1 MSKNNEVENINTQII
16 MEELHRAFKMFN
28 ENLFNNELPEPAI
41 LIQSRGN
48 KKLTLGWCTV
58 EKVWKNEATHEERY
72 EINLVAEALNR
83 GIYPV
88 MATLLHEMV
97 HLYNLVCGVKDTSRG
112 FTYHNMKFKKVAEAH
127 GLIVD
132 HADKIG
138 WSVTKLQGFTMD
150 LIDSYHFDEKVFSM
164 GRRDLEMEGAG
175 DRRKKKK
182 TSSRKYIC
190 PCCGSSLRTSKDMNV
205 LCGDC
210 TDVSEG
216 KIVQFIKVEE
226 PEEIEPVEP
235 TPPAEDIPVNIEVE
249 EYVCKEC
256 GSITQIDKKLKNKK
270 CAECGSSDV
279 FKLGEEPEVIEEP
292 APAPIIEVDTTLDDG
307 AGNII
312 PVKQGKLNI
321 PEKPDNTGWD
331 IERIRKI
338 LSEATDQMM
347 ALGYKGVE
355 TDNIE
360 IEISEKFISG
370 FAKYKEGKKITFS
383 KNYLET
389 AKDSEIVDT
398 IKHEYLHH
406 FEYKMEG
413 MKVNHRKDFKNL
425 CEKMGLE
432 TKVPIKNNRAM
443 K

>member
-1 MSKNNEVENINTQII
+1 MSKNNTIENVNTQII
-16 MEELHRAFKMFN
+16 IQELHRAFKMFN

-58 EKVWKNEATHEERY
+58 EKVWKNEETHEERY

-112 FTYHNMKFKKVAEAH
+112 LTYHNMKFKRVAEAH
-127 GLIVD
+127 GLVVD

-150 LIDSYHFDEKVFSM
+150 LIDSYHFDKKVFSM

-190 PCCGSSLRTSKDMNV
+190 PCCGSSLRTSRDMNV

-210 TDVSEG
+210 TDIEKG
-216 KIVQFIKVEE
+216 KVVQFIKVEE
-226 PEEIEPVEP
+226 PEEIEPAEPTAPVEP
-235 TPPAEDIPVNIEVE
+235 TEDIPVNIEVE
-249 EYVCKEC
+249 DYVCKDC
-256 GSITQIDKKLKNKK
+256 GSITQIDINLENKV
-270 CAECGSSDV
+270 CAECGSIEV
-279 FKLGEEPEVIEEP
+279 VKLGEHSEESPTPE
-292 APAPIIEVDTTLDDG
+292 ATPIIEIDTTLDDG
-307 AGNII
+307 AGNKV

-321 PEKPDNTGWD
+321 PENTGWD
-331 IERIRKI
+331 IERIRKT
-338 LSEATDQMM
+338 LSEATDQIMT
-347 ALGYKGVE
+347 LGYKGVE

-370 FAKYKEGKKITFS
+370 YAKYKEGKKITFS

-389 AKDSEIVDT
+389 AKDSDIIDT

-406 FEYKMEG
+406 IEYREMG
-413 MKVNHRKDFKNL
+413 LKVNHRKEFKEL
-425 CEKMGLE
+425 CKKMGLE